1 MRIKK
6 LVGIIFLITT
16 LLFPFSLTAWA
27 ESAEL
32 SNKKI
37 DLLSKDADEWVSVD
51 SSFLGRVSKATVEIS
66 DDGWKFGNTNGFW
79 PYMRC
84 ILKDRTNFNIYRDR
98 IKYDFTPEI
107 QTSLI
112 INFLDKNGTERFVVL
127 NSEIKG
133 ALIDKDSGQIF
144 ASSRSFTGEL
154 RLDGMFAGDNGQ
166 GSEKMISELADKNGN
181 IEILGVCIHVIG
193 SSQKTVYIR
202 ELCILTPIP
211 EPTPS
216 ASIPAV
222 TTASGSTTQAK
233 ETDLPAAEAKKSV
246 EAGLTSSSSPT
257 ITTLTTAIT
266 TLGSVKSGTA
276 SVSNQAS
283 SHLKSGRANPIL
295 AAAHNVTPGSGNSAR
310 VVVVMLAAG
319 GSVIIAAYILF
330 FRKKDCRQ

>member
-1 MRIKK
+1 MEITEHSAATAKILQERRSMRIKK
-6 LVGIIFLITT
+6 LVGIILITT
-16 LLFPFSLTAWA
+16 CAFSLTAWA

-133 ALIDKDSGQIF
+133 ALIDEDSGQIT

-166 GSEKMISELADKNGN
+166 GSEKMISELAD
-181 IEILGVCIHVIG
+181 
-193 SSQKTVYIR
+193 R
-202 ELCILTPIP
+202 M
-211 EPTPS
+211 
-216 ASIPAV
+216 
-222 TTASGSTTQAK
+222 
-233 ETDLPAAEAKKSV
+233 
-246 EAGLTSSSSPT
+246 
-257 ITTLTTAIT
+257 AI
-266 TLGSVKSGTA
+266 SRYWVF
-276 SVSNQAS
+276 
-283 SHLKSGRANPIL
+283 
-295 AAAHNVTPGSGNSAR
+295 
-310 VVVVMLAAG
+310 
-319 GSVIIAAYILF
+319 AYT
-330 FRKKDCRQ
+330 